1 MAIYFFYGEEDYNI
15 EQEVEKLKKG
25 LDKNFLE
32 MSFKTYDCPKF
43 PDLISILRSQPMM
56 FGKMLIVIN
65 CLDYFSKAFDEK
77 ELKEISSNAKV
88 TAKDAEIAARDAAK
102 LVNSKQFKKQIAD
115 AEKAAKNAKKLVNS
129 KEYQQQIKDAQKAAE
144 EATKSGNKSKVII
157 LNSSGKGDGNMKIY
171 IDGKEVSKS
180 EMERFPPEKIE
191 KMEVNKKGYLGK
203 KNAEIHITTKK

>member
-1 MAIYFFYGEEDYNI
+1 M
-15 EQEVEKLKKG
+15 
-25 LDKNFLE
+25 
-32 MSFKTYDCPKF
+32 
-43 PDLISILRSQPMM
+43 
-56 FGKMLIVIN
+56 
-65 CLDYFSKAFDEK
+65 
-77 ELKEISSNAKV
+77 
-88 TAKDAEIAARDAAK
+88 
-102 LVNSKQFKKQIAD
+102 VNSNEFKKQIAD

-144 EATKSGNKSKVII
+144 EATKNGNKSKIII
-157 LNSSGKGDGNMKIY
+157 LNSSGKGDGNMKIF